1 MKKVLIVSCHFPPL
15 NTMAAKRYGY
25 MCKYLADYGYEPS
38 VLTKRAR
45 SAGYLDAKLELSVP
59 IESNKVHRIGALGV
73 SYPIHNFLVSL
84 VIYHMRKKGITSRI
98 LNEMDIG
105 WYGKVKNE
113 IDLDRY
119 KDIDIVIGTFPEI
132 ENILVGEHIARKL
145 NVPFIAEIRDLI
157 TDYEEGINKNYWSR
171 KVDKYLENKILGKAD
186 GIVTVTTGFS
196 NILTMR
202 YPKKKVRTVYNG
214 WEYSY
219 AQNAK
224 HEKLDYIYYAGS
236 LYEHRVES
244 LKLLFDVLK
253 KNHIKT
259 EVIIRSLGPE
269 ILNEKLRKYV
279 IELGLTEQVKIKDVA
294 SEEVVLKEQDMA
306 KINLLVSSVHEEDH
320 ALMTT
325 LPGKLFE
332 LINVDS
338 PVLAVVNDVAEIS
351 EILKTTDKGIAT
363 IQENKI
369 VDFITGG
376 YKQYQGNEKANEF
389 SRANQAKK
397 LCGFL
402 DEILS
407 T

>member
-1 MKKVLIVSCHFPPL
+1 MKKVLIVSYHFPPL
-15 NTMAAKRYGY
+15 NSMAAKRYGY
-25 MCKYLADYGYEPS
+25 MCKYLEDYGYEANI
-38 VLTKRAR
+38 LTQRPR
-45 SAGYLDAKLELSVP
+45 SAGYLDAKLELSVSV
-59 IESNKVHRIGALGV
+59 ESNKVCRIGALGV
-73 SYPIHNFLVSL
+73 SYPIHNFLINL
-84 VIYHMRKKGITSRI
+84 ILYHMRKKGIASRV
-98 LNEMDIG
+98 LNEMAIG
-105 WYGKVKNE
+105 WYEKVKNE
-113 IDLDRY
+113 IDLEKY
-119 KDIDIVIGTFPEI
+119 KDIDIVIGTFPAI
-132 ENILVGEHIARKL
+132 ENVLVGKYIARKL
-145 NVPFIAEIRDLI
+145 NIPFVAEIRDLI
-157 TDYEEGINKNYWSR
+157 TDYEEGINKDYWSR
-171 KVDKYLENKILGKAD
+171 KVDKYIENSILSKVA
-186 GIVTVTTGFS
+186 GIVSVTTGFTK
-196 NILTMR
+196 ILAER

-214 WEYSY
+214 WEY
-219 AQNAK
+219 NCVKNEK
-224 HEKLDYIYYAGS
+224 HEKMDYIYYAGS

-244 LKLLFDVLK
+244 LKLLLDVLK
-253 KNHIKT
+253 KNNIKT

-269 ILNEKLRKYV
+269 NLNEKLRKYI
-279 IELGLTEQVKIKDVA
+279 IELELTEQVKLKNA
-294 SEEVVLKEQDMA
+294 ATEEVVCKEQNMA
-306 KINLLVSSVHEEDH
+306 KINLLVSSVHAEDY

-376 YKQYQGNEKANEF
+376 YKQYLGNEKANEF

-397 LCGFL
+397 LCEFL